1 MLISETLALRQPS
14 PARAGPPHP
23 GVGPGSLLPRL
34 APSGGDASVIEQST
48 IRLPK
53 FVLPGPWEPGRKV
66 IIDQF
71 SRFVVSDRGSPGVKA
86 GDVVPVGACGD
97 LAIAV
102 RVPAAPE

>member
-34 APSGGDASVIEQST
+34 APSGRDASVIEQST

-53 FVLPGPWEPGRKV
+53 FVLPGPWGA
-66 IIDQF
+66 
-71 SRFVVSDRGSPGVKA
+71 SLSVVAIPAGPRRRGVRRPVRAA
-86 GDVVPVGACGD
+86 GIVGALFFD
-97 LAIAV
+97 Q
-102 RVPAAPE
+102 E